1 MAYDKVV
8 DSGVLDAGMTEVAQA
23 IRAKGG
29 TTEQLAW
36 PDGFK
41 SAIESIETG
50 ITPTGSVAISENG
63 TYDVTAKATAVVN
76 VLNNHLRFVYNNP
89 ADVSG
94 RDGEFVLIVTG
105 DDTLKQV
112 RSLDSLVVIY
122 HASGDAP
129 CVRSAI
135 AMNVLLDLPIY
146 NFNTG
151 GQFFQACKRV
161 GADGNVT
168 GANSIGPTDDTGIT
182 SGPGRIYITENGD
195 LRIYGNTT
203 AYPIRAGEIVV
214 DVLW

>member
-8 DSGVLDAGMTEVAQA
+8 DSGALDAGMTEVAQA
-23 IRAKGG
+23 IRVKGG

-36 PDGFK
+36 PEGFK
-41 SAIESIETG
+41 SAIAGIETG
-50 ITPTGSVAISENG
+50 ITPTGSVEISSNG
-63 TYDVTAKATAVVN
+63 TYDVTEKATAVVN

-94 RDGEFVLIVTG
+94 YEDAFVPVVTG

-112 RSLDSLVVIY
+112 RNLDSLVVIY
-122 HASGDAP
+122 RASGDAP

-135 AMNVLLDLPIY
+135 AMNVKMDLPIY
-146 NFNTG
+146 GFADGN
-151 GQFFQACKRV
+151 FFQASKRV
-161 GADGNVT
+161 DAAGKIT
-168 GANSIGPTDDTGIT
+168 GANSVGLTDDTNIT
-182 SGPGRIYITENGD
+182 SGPGRIYITEDGD
-195 LRIYGNTT
+195 LRIYGNTN

>member
-8 DSGVLDAGMTEVAQA
+8 DSGVLDAGMTEVAQS

-94 RDGEFVLIVTG
+94 YNNAFVLIVTG

-135 AMNVLLDLPIY
+135 AMNVLSDLPIY
-146 NFNTG
+146 NYNSG
-151 GQFFQACKRV
+151 PFFQACNRIDAN
-161 GADGNVT
+161 GIAR
-168 GANSIGPTDDTGIT
+168 GANSVGITDDTNIV
-182 SGPGRIYITENGD
+182 SGSGRIYITENGD
-195 LRIYGNTT
+195 LRIYGNTD

>member
-94 RDGEFVLIVTG
+94 RDNAFVPIVTG

-135 AMNVLLDLPIY
+135 AMNVLVDLPIY

-151 GQFFQACKRV
+151 PFFQACKRIDAEGKVSSGNSV
-161 GADGNVT
+161 G
-168 GANSIGPTDDTGIT
+168 ITDDTNIT
-182 SGPGRIYITENGD
+182 SGSGRIYITENGD

>member
-8 DSGVLDAGMTEVAQA
+8 DSAQLDAGMTEVAQA

-41 SAIESIETG
+41 AAVESIETG
-50 ITPTGSVAISENG
+50 ITPTGSIAIGENG
-63 TYDVTAKATAVVN
+63 TYDVADKATAVVN
-76 VLNNHLRFVYNNP
+76 VLSNHLRFVYNNP

-94 RDGEFVLIVTG
+94 YGNAFVLIASG

-122 HASGDAP
+122 RASGDAP

-135 AMNVLLDLPIY
+135 AMNVLEALPIY
-146 NFNTG
+146 NFG
-151 GQFFQACKRV
+151 AGPFFQASKRV
-161 GADGNVT
+161 DAEGNVT
-168 GANSIGPTDDTGIT
+168 GANSVGLTDDTNIT
-182 SGPGRIYITENGD
+182 SGSGRIYITEDGD
-195 LRIYGNTT
+195 LRIYSNTN

>member
-8 DSGVLDAGMTEVAQA
+8 DSAQLDAGMTEVAQA

-41 SAIESIETG
+41 AAVESIETG

-63 TYDVTAKATAVVN
+63 TYDVTEKATAVVN
-76 VLNNHLRFVYNNP
+76 VLNNRLHFVYNNP

-94 RDGEFVLIVTG
+94 GGNYVPVAASE
-105 DDTLKQV
+105 TLKQI
-112 RSLDSLVVIY
+112 RSLESLLVV
-122 HASGDAP
+122 AVMTVGDAAGVYS
-129 CVRSAI
+129 CI
-135 AMNVLLDLPIY
+135 ACNVPGKYGFPGVVAMATQTTLRQKAVGELSVAPGVNAVDAGDDISS
-146 NFNTG
+146 G
-151 GQFFQACKRV
+151 SGRV
-161 GADGNVT
+161 
-168 GANSIGPTDDTGIT
+168 
-182 SGPGRIYITENGD
+182 YITEDGE
-195 LRIYGNTT
+195 LRIYGNTN

>member
-8 DSGVLDAGMTEVAQA
+8 DSAQLDAGMTEVAQA

-41 SAIESIETG
+41 AAVESIETG

-63 TYDVTAKATAVVN
+63 TYDVTEKATAVVN

-94 RDGEFVLIVTG
+94 RNNAFVLIVTG
-105 DDTLKQV
+105 DNTLKQV
-112 RSLDSLVVIY
+112 RNLDSLVVIY

-135 AMNVLLDLPIY
+135 AMNVLEDLPI
-146 NFNTG
+146 FNYSAG
-151 GQFFQACKRV
+151 PFFQACKRV
-161 GADGNVT
+161 DAKGNVT
-168 GANSIGPTDDTGIT
+168 GANSVGITDDTDIT
-182 SGPGRIYITENGD
+182 SGPGRIYITEDGD
-195 LRIYGNTT
+195 LRIYGNTN